1 MLDIVA
7 NYHRMQFH
15 SKNMIQ
21 IQANGE
27 KPDFG
32 PDLGPLNPNSGF
44 QFFFS
49 KDLKAIY
56 VLLPMLKRMQIIY
69 VK

>member
-44 QFFFS
+44 HFFFKRF
-49 KDLKAIY
+49 KDNLCFASYTQKDANY
-56 VLLPMLKRMQIIY
+56 LR
-69 VK
+69 

>member
-44 QFFFS
+44 QFFFQ
-49 KDLKAIY
+49 KI
-56 VLLPMLKRMQIIY
+56 
-69 VK
+69 

>member
-1 MLDIVA
+1 MLDIVV

-44 QFFFS
+44 QFFFQ
-49 KDLKAIY
+49 KI
-56 VLLPMLKRMQIIY
+56 
-69 VK
+69 

>member
-1 MLDIVA
+1 MLDIVV

-27 KPDFG
+27 KPDFV
-32 PDLGPLNPNSGF
+32 PDLGPLNSNSGF
-44 QFFFS
+44 QFFFQ
-49 KDLKAIY
+49 KI
-56 VLLPMLKRMQIIY
+56 
-69 VK
+69 